1 MLRRS
6 VVGALALA
14 VPALWTG
21 GPVQAQTDTRL
32 TTCPSEAEV
41 RASIEKWS
49 VNYNVG
55 VFRTK
60 AVDGFR
66 FGPMAFGDISK
77 VLVSV
82 GEEPRDTCPV
92 RLAYDHQRG
101 RQPGGPELG
110 RDGPLFLSEP
120 LQRMGLPDRRQL
132 SSRGRG
138 GPTVDRGEPAVLY

>member
-21 GPVQAQTDTRL
+21 GLVQAQTDTRL

-92 RLAYDHQRG
+92 RLAYKFVITSA
-101 RQPGGPELG
+101 
-110 RDGPLFLSEP
+110 DGS
-120 LQRMGLPDRRQL
+120 RADRNWAE
-132 SSRGRG
+132 
-138 GPTVDRGEPAVLY
+138 TVHYFYRNPFKEWVYRTAGS